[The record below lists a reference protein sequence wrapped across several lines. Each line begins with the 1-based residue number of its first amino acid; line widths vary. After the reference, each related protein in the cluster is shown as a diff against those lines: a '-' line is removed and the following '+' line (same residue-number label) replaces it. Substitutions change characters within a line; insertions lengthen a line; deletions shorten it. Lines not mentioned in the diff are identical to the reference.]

1 MLLFIGELKV
11 LALHAGVRGVSQMPF
26 VYKLRVLALTP
37 LTSLTPYNSF
47 TNSFISTSPY

>member
-1 MLLFIGELKV
+1 MQELKE
-11 LALHAGVRGVSQMPF
+11 LKELSQMPF
-26 VYKLRVLALTP
+26 VYKLRVLA